1 MPGSQALVYLFT
13 LLATAFHW
21 VLFHVVLVRLDFGDT
36 SQLSSQSGSFHH
48 CCHVPCASGDLQ
60 PLPSRSVI
68 FRSPSKLLMP
78 RKSAATRIRPMWA
91 ATSGID
97 VPIGLFHQC
106 CHVPPASTHG
116 APARR
121 DVPNAKVL
129 PAPFGG
135 PGCHLGAP
143 PSGRMS
149 PWGSRFAGCP
159 HCRAC
164 SPRRLSTSYLRVGDC
179 RPWGRPCGC
188 SAGAW
193 ATLAAPHSG

>member
-1 MPGSQALVYLFT
+1 MTSLALTSLILALASCLYLRKEFESVTFMPGSQALVYLTT

-97 VPIGLFHQC
+97 VPIGLFHRC

-129 PAPFGG
+129 PAPSGG
-135 PGCHLGAP
+135 PG
-143 PSGRMS
+143 MS
-149 PWGSRFAGCP
+149 PRGLLPPGGCP
-159 HCRAC
+159 HGA
-164 SPRRLSTSYLRVGDC
+164 PALRDVPMAEPAVPEG
-179 RPWGRPCGC
+179 
-188 SAGAW
+188 
-193 ATLAAPHSG
+193 